1 MKMKKGGFSKAL
13 LIIIATVVLLC
24 STPVF
29 LYVLPYNNFR
39 AAEKAAIP
47 KFDALNE
54 NTLSEIEPPRNNVVV
69 HRNSVGIDPSAFIHG
84 RELSVS
90 YSMNNLTNDEIL
102 SYYSTHLIKSGWIQ
116 INQTDVGV
124 FYYRRD
130 ACFSLKIFQHDQLFE
145 INIWHDYFSQ
155 SFSPPVP
162 DWFGWSDGGK
172 TVSFFE
178 LLEMD
183 SNILRCPDS

>member
-1 MKMKKGGFSKAL
+1 MKKAGFSKAL
-13 LIIIATVVLLC
+13 LTIIAVVVLLC
-24 STPVF
+24 SAPVF
-29 LYVLPYNNFR
+29 LYVIPYNNFR

-54 NTLSEIEPPRNNVVV
+54 STLSEIKPPRNNVVV

-90 YSMNNLTNDEIL
+90 YSMDSMTNHEIL
-102 SYYSTHLIKSGWIQ
+102 SYYDTQLIKNGWIGEIQ
-116 INQTDVGV
+116 GDDGA
-124 FYYRRD
+124 FYYQKE
-130 ACFSLKIFQHDQLFE
+130 ACFSLIIFQHDQLFE
-145 INIWHDYFSQ
+145 IDIWHDYFSQ

-183 SNILRCPDS
+183 SKILRCPDS